1 MNSLENRKY
10 EKEIKKSSYGVV
22 SLDDRI
28 ESINFSGR
36 MLNYIKLGLPIILLT
51 NKENELTKFVT
62 KNKIGVV
69 IGDKSNISKEIT
81 KLKNIRKNF
90 LNKNYNKKVILK
102 YFNVKITTEKFLKTL
117 KNKNSKILYF
127 KNLYIVFLFLIF

>member
-1 MNSLENRKY
+1 
-10 EKEIKKSSYGVV
+10 
-22 SLDDRI
+22 
-28 ESINFSGR
+28 

-90 LNKNYNKKVILK
+90 LNKNYNKKL
-102 YFNVKITTEKFLKTL
+102 
-117 KNKNSKILYF
+117 S
-127 KNLYIVFLFLIF
+127 